1 MDSQLR
7 RKIKTWPTCGARQ
20 FLNGNDAALYA
31 RVKDLIGERVQVHT
45 NRTKKIWSVHSV
57 ERAGACIA
65 YAKDAVFLKD
75 VRWVPPEVGA
85 ARGTYFPSS
94 KDAGDTGRRTVQ
106 AFAEGILLYAENDA
120 SDVSKNYAVSGW
132 EGMLAAA
139 QKCVKVEASYRPF
152 LREELGF
159 FRGEDNRALDHSDY
173 AILEWA
179 ESGGKRSGKAYA
191 YCDPKYFSQRE
202 TDLFVEKILC
212 PCEDWLRNRFK
223 SESDFREYLKT
234 EKGQLWLA
242 CTKG

>member
-7 RKIKTWPTCGARQ
+7 RKIKRWATCGARH
-20 FLNGNDAALYA
+20 FLKGNDAALYA
-31 RVKDLIGERVQVHT
+31 RVGDLIGERVQIHT
-45 NRTKKIWSVHSV
+45 NRTKKIWSIHSV
-57 ERAGACIA
+57 ERTGACIA

-94 KDAGDTGRRTVQ
+94 KDSGDTGRRTVQ

-120 SDVSKNYAVSGW
+120 DDASKNYAAEGW
-132 EGMLAAA
+132 EAQLAEAKA
-139 QKCVKVEASYRPF
+139 CEQVEATYRPF

-173 AILEWA
+173 AVLEWA
-179 ESGGKRSGKAYA
+179 EVGGKRSGKAYA
-191 YCDPKYFSQRE
+191 YCDPRYFSQRE

-212 PCEDWLRNRFK
+212 PCEDWLRKRFK
-223 SESDFREYLKT
+223 SDSDFRDYLKT
-234 EKGQLWLA
+234 ERGQLWLA
-242 CTKG
+242 CKEG